1 MQGRATIDEELSNG
15 KPPHRTG
22 HGSAREWRRIVFLL
36 LCRALVFG
44 GPVAAAAPAAESVVA
59 PMVVRIDWTTPAGA
73 FRPLHGINKG
83 PLVAGGLIDLR
94 AAHRALALPW
104 VRLHDCHWPNPDVV
118 DMHVVFPS
126 DSANPSRRESYDF
139 RRTDDYLR
147 AIQETGARMIY
158 RLGESIEHTND
169 RRFTHPP
176 RDPAKWADA
185 CLGIIRHYNEGWADG
200 LRFGIRY
207 WEIWNEPENR
217 PAMWSG
223 TDDDY
228 LRLYKTAALRIKQTC
243 PTLAVGGPG
252 AGSVGKFEDGTLAP
266 SNFMARFVEMCR
278 TENVP
283 LDFFSWHFYGDDPER
298 IVMQA
303 HAIRRW
309 LDASGF
315 TKTESHLNEW
325 NFLPNND
332 WRPLGHDAAPTA
344 RRAHYEKIA
353 GAEGA
358 AFIVAVLLALQEAPV
373 DVCNLFHGE
382 IGGFGLFDEF
392 GVPTKSY
399 EAIAAFAQ
407 LLQTPRRLQIQV
419 EPVVPANVRVA
430 VGADA
435 TGGTIQLLAANRGDD
450 TCRFTIA
457 THGFPWSGKVRME
470 TRRITRTDSFTTV
483 EQRAWETKEAF
494 PTIVLPPTSVTLIS
508 LRKP

>member
-1 MQGRATIDEELSNG
+1 M
-15 KPPHRTG
+15 
-22 HGSAREWRRIVFLL
+22 VFFLF
-36 LCRALVFG
+36 CHALVLG
-44 GPVAAAAPAAESVVA
+44 GPVASAARAAESA
-59 PMVVRIDWTTPAGA
+59 PMVLRIDWTAHAGA

-104 VRLHDCHWPNPDVV
+104 VRLHDCHWPNADVV
-118 DMHVVFPS
+118 DMHVVFPF
-126 DSANPSRRESYDF
+126 DTADPARRESYDF
-139 RRTDDYLR
+139 RRTDEYLR
-147 AIQETGARMIY
+147 AIHETGARMIY
-158 RLGESIEHTND
+158 RLGERIDHTND

-185 CLGIIRHYNEGWADG
+185 GLGIIRHYNEGWADG
-200 LRFGIRY
+200 FHYGIHY

-228 LRLYKTAALRIKQTC
+228 LRLYKTAARRIKETY
-243 PTLAVGGPG
+243 PTLAIGGPG
-252 AGSVGKFEDGTLAP
+252 AGNVGKFENGTLVP
-266 SNFMARFVEMCR
+266 SNFMARFLEMCR
-278 TENVP
+278 AENVP

-298 IVMQA
+298 IVMQT

-315 TKTESHLNEW
+315 KKTESHLNEW

-332 WRPLGHDAAPTA
+332 WTPLGHDAAPTA

-358 AFIVAVLLALQEAPV
+358 AVVVAVLLALQEAPV

-382 IGGFGLFDEF
+382 IGGFGWFDES

-399 EAIAAFAQ
+399 EGVAAFSQ
-407 LLQTPRRLQIQV
+407 FLRTPHRLRFEG
-419 EPVVPANVRVA
+419 EPLAPANVRAV
-430 VGADA
+430 VGADERD
-435 TGGTIQLLAANRGDD
+435 GTIQLLAANRGDD
-450 TCRFTIA
+450 ACSFTIA
-457 THGFPWSGKVRME
+457 TQRFPWSGAVRME
-470 TRRITRTDSFTTV
+470 TRRITRIDSFETV
-483 EQRAWETKEAF
+483 ERRTWETAEAF
-494 PTIVLPPTSVTLIS
+494 PTIVLPPTSVTLLS